1 MKVFITASAETC
13 MVCSHCPEDAEPPSE
28 ACVACIQNPDH
39 TGEVIQ
45 FLMHE
50 GTAYAVVLIKDQF
63 WLADINDLRY
73 IKELV

>member
-13 MVCSHCPEDAEPPSE
+13 MVCPHCPEDAEPPSE

-73 IKELV
+73 IKEE